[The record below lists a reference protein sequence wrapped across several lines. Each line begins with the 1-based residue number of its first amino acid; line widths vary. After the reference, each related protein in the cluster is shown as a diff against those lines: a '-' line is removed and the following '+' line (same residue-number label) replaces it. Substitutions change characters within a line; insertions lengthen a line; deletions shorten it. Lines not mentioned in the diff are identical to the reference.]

1 MIPPNV
7 MQLHAT
13 ENMLAL
19 YLLPKE
25 DMKAPSLGDV
35 YSFSS

>member
-1 MIPPNV
+1 MIPPN
-7 MQLHAT
+7 MMKLRAT

-25 DMKAPSLGDV
+25 DTKAPSLGDV